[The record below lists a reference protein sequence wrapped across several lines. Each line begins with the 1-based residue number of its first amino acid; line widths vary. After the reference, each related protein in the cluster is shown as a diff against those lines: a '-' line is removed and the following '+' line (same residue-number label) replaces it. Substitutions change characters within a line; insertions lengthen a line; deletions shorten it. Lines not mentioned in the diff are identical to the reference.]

1 MCLGIPAKIVEV
13 DGLDAV
19 GQMAGVNRAI
29 RLDMLPEAKIGDYV
43 IVHTGFAIE
52 TVTET
57 EAMEILETIEAAYG
71 GIPV

>member
-29 RLDMLPEAKIGDYV
+29 RLDMLPEAKVGDYV

>member
-13 DGLDAV
+13 DGLDAI

-29 RLDMLPEAKIGDYV
+29 RLDMLPEAKVGDFV

-57 EAMEILETIEAAYG
+57 EAREILETIEAAYG